1 MENKG
6 YLYEVQ
12 IKNHININ
20 MNKKAYLW
28 NETPED
34 LLIKYKIIDSHNQ
47 ARIIRKENKLNPLR
61 DTGVDIVMI
70 DNNNK
75 ISFVQCKNGY
85 EKGIIFNDLAGISLW
100 TLTHYDLISKSYIYY
115 TNKLSNNITLL
126 PSTKKL
132 EFIKLP
138 YGLEK
143 KQEVK
148 QEIKPY
154 DYQTEALKKFVE
166 YYKNNDRGILS
177 LPCGTGK
184 TYTSYLIS
192 KSYIYYTN
200 KL

>member
-12 IKNHININ
+12 IKNHINVN
-20 MNKKAYLW
+20 LNKKAYLW

-126 PSTKKL
+126 PTTEKL
-132 EFIKLP
+132 EFIKMP
-138 YGLEK
+138 FALEK
-143 KQEVK
+143 KQEIK
-148 QEIKPY
+148 IQEIKPY
-154 DYQTEALKKFVE
+154 A
-166 YYKNNDRGILS
+166 
-177 LPCGTGK
+177 
-184 TYTSYLIS
+184 
-192 KSYIYYTN
+192 
-200 KL
+200 